1 MLKLLNFSLC
11 ISRECYNGS
20 WKALMQLVHCA
31 PEPASKSESLG
42 LAGKAVSGPVAHSGA
57 PVVPQTMVPKAEQR
71 VHDAASPSRRGP
83 SPVPLSVEETLQP
96 SRPAG
101 PASPV
106 SPSRA
111 SYVGFTPEP
120 AIRMM
125 VGPIP
130 TRASYFESMHVFD
143 VRLRT
148 RLEALMR
155 EEEGGEGESGSD
167 RGKVAPGRSPS
178 PSPQHAGRLRG
189 QVVTLQRALPAHSP
203 RPATAHVRQEGS
215 PSIRSPSLVP
225 LSVEANVRYRQS
237 PSLIPQ
243 WERGAVL
250 YNDVPADVHALQT
263 AHVQQLRLDPYPPRE
278 RFLALRPTVSE
289 FSPAPSSAHCKNRVL

>member
-111 SYVGFTPEP
+111 SYVGFTPE
-120 AIRMM
+120 
-125 VGPIP
+125 
-130 TRASYFESMHVFD
+130 
-143 VRLRT
+143 
-148 RLEALMR
+148 
-155 EEEGGEGESGSD
+155 EEGGKGESGSD

-178 PSPQHAGRLRG
+178 PSPQHAGRVRG

-203 RPATAHVRQEGS
+203 RPAMVHVRQEGS

-243 WERGAVL
+243 WGRGAVL

-263 AHVQQLRLDPYPPRE
+263 AHVQH
-278 RFLALRPTVSE
+278 T
-289 FSPAPSSAHCKNRVL
+289 PA